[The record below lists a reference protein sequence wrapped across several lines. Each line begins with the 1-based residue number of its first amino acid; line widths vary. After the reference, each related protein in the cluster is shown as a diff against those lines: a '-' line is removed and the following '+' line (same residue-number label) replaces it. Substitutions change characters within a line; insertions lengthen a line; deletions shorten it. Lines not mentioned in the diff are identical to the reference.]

1 MALRRTA
8 EERRSEIVSAALRLA
23 DALGPDRLTT
33 EVIAAEVGV
42 SQPAIFRHFR
52 TKQAIWLAVADNV
65 ADRMTAA
72 WDDVLDRPSGP
83 VERIGELVSA
93 QLRLIEAT
101 PAIPAIL
108 FSRELHVE
116 NEGLRARFLEL
127 VGRFHQTIAGEVRRA
142 QGEGEMTGDI
152 DPNDIAFLLIGLVQ
166 GLALRWSLSRRRF
179 GLEAEGA
186 RLLAVQ
192 LTLLGQSAAAGTG
205 KDRS

>member
-23 DALGPDRLTT
+23 DAMGPDRLTT

-83 VERIGELVSA
+83 VERIAELVSA

-142 QGEGEMTGDI
+142 QQEGEVTGDI

-192 LTLLGQSAAAGTG
+192 LTLLGQSAAVGTG

>member
-1 MALRRTA
+1 MSRKTA

-23 DALGPDRLTT
+23 DAMGPDRLTT
-33 EVIAAEVGV
+33 EAIAAEIGV

-52 TKQAIWLAVADNV
+52 TKQAIWQGVAETV

-72 WDDVLDRPSGP
+72 WGDVLDGRSGP
-83 VERIGELVSA
+83 VDRIRELVSV

-116 NEGLRARFLEL
+116 NDALRARFLDL
-127 VGRFHQTIAGEVRRA
+127 MRRFHRTIAGEVRRA
-142 QGEGEMTGDI
+142 QGDGEMRDDL
-152 DPNDIAFLLIGLVQ
+152 DPDDIAFLLISLVQ
-166 GLALRWSLSRRRF
+166 GLALRWSLNRKGFS
-179 GLEAEGA
+179 LEAEGA

-192 LTLLGQSAAAGTG
+192 LALLRPSPAAGEDG
-205 KDRS
+205 S